1 MLLKHYHPVP
11 MKTKQ
16 VIISKI
22 SPPVIK
28 NAVRRKRLF
37 TLFDNIS
44 PARSLWI
51 SGPAGSGK
59 TTFAA
64 SYLKEKKLPYLWY
77 QIDAI
82 DETPADFFHYLDLA
96 AAPLLEPAAS
106 PPLLKSEIAE
116 NLESFAL
123 HYFETFYRRIRSGSR
138 LIFDNFQDAPK
149 DSSLLLILAS
159 AIKQLPED
167 IVITIISRNDPQP
180 VFCRFIANRTMK
192 TIGRNQIKF
201 SSEEF
206 DTFLANT
213 GRIIDETRS
222 RQLYQ
227 ATNGWIAGAILWL
240 LDAESGG
247 DTRPF
252 LTDYVPQNIYD
263 YFTTEVLETTST
275 ETQNFLLQT
284 SLLPHITPNAAGELT
299 GMKAENCL
307 DILSRKNFFIEKSL
321 TNNCYHY
328 HPLFRQFLQTSI
340 SRIYSAAFRREIFFR
355 AAEIIDRYGWKEEA
369 IDLYLKAEAYDS
381 SARSILYLAPSLIF
395 QGRYSQLSSWI
406 DALPARYCK
415 ENPWLLFWKG
425 SAFTIQNPLQAQ
437 SLCSMAYRLFVLRN
451 DLAGQVLSWSTS
463 VELFFILRSGFIELD
478 YWIQEGERLGEQLS
492 GNKNPDLYGHFAS
505 NMLMALLL
513 RDQGHPDMEKWQDQC
528 EALLMHCDDLQVKVS
543 LMKNLFWSYHWLGQV
558 HKSQATEAKL
568 QVLQNTDNLP
578 PMVQI
583 ILNGFFILS
592 SVIAGNHRLC
602 LSKTTTTLALAEKN
616 GIHVY
621 DFMMFACCAYTMMGT
636 GNIGQVQGI
645 LEKMRKALTPSAVWD
660 QGHYH
665 FLNAWFT
672 MQGGD
677 LIKAKSEMT
686 KASVLIESC
695 GNPFTI
701 ALSRVLHSQLLLE
714 FGKEDEVETILASVK
729 NDRRLG
735 KSRLIDFI
743 TKLSLADCACASN
756 CAEDEKRN
764 LSEAFAIAREHG
776 LSMPF
781 GLCNRRLGIL
791 CKKALDAEIETE
803 TVIEFIR
810 NRHLQ
815 APDPRTVSDRWPWPI
830 RIYTLGRFAING
842 IDKQLECSGKPSRK
856 PLELLTFL
864 ISVGQKGAFRQV
876 IAGRLWPDSDG
887 DRANQNL
894 NTTLFRLRKILGSDE
909 AVTLRNG
916 QLKLN
921 PQLCW
926 IDCQHFEWLAQEID
940 NRASSL
946 TPVECI
952 EKAFDLYRGP
962 YTTGYENISVA
973 VSYGEQL
980 KKLWFRV
987 LAAAVPIFVEKTV
1000 TFKDM
1005 LQKELA
1011 EDDTAASVFSLLLNV
1026 FSKEKK
1032 SFEAIN
1038 IIRQCH
1044 SLLTDQGTIFGNK
1057 TKALLSKFES

>member
-1 MLLKHYHPVP
+1 

-16 VIISKI
+16 VIISKF

-28 NAVRRKRLF
+28 NPVRRERLF
-37 TLFDNIS
+37 TLFDNKS

-59 TTFAA
+59 TTFVA
-64 SYLKEKKLPYLWY
+64 SYLKEKNLPYLWY

-96 AAPLLEPAAS
+96 AAPLLEPAVS
-106 PPLLKSEIAE
+106 PMPLLKGELAKYPAHLD
-116 NLESFAL
+116 NFAL
-123 HYFETFYRRIRSGSR
+123 HYFETFYRQVRPGSW

-149 DSSLLLILAS
+149 KSSLLQVLAS
-159 AIKQLPED
+159 AINQLPED
-167 IVITIISRNDPQP
+167 IVIAILSRNDFPP
-180 VFCRFIANRTMK
+180 VFSRFIANRTMK

-206 DTFLANT
+206 DAFLAKT
-213 GRIIDETRS
+213 GRIINETHS

-240 LDAESGG
+240 LDAESDGE
-247 DTRPF
+247 TEPF
-252 LTDYVPQNIYD
+252 STDYTPQNIFD
-263 YFTTEVLETTST
+263 YFTTEILNTTGT
-275 ETQNFLLQT
+275 QTQNFLLQT
-284 SLLPHITPNAAGELT
+284 SLLPHITPIAASELT
-299 GMKAENCL
+299 GMKAEDCL
-307 DILSRKNFFIEKSL
+307 NILSRKNFFIERNQ
-321 TNNCYHY
+321 TNNCYDY

-340 SRIYSAAFRREIFFR
+340 SRIYSAALRRKIFYR
-355 AAEIIDRYGWKEEA
+355 AAQIIDGHGWLEEA
-369 IDLYLKAEAYDS
+369 IDLYLKAEAFDS
-381 SARSILYLAPSLIF
+381 SASGILNLAPSLIF
-395 QGRYSQLSSWI
+395 QGHYTRLSSWI
-406 DALPARYCK
+406 DALPERFCK

-425 SAFTIQNPLQAQ
+425 SAYTIQKPLQAQ
-437 SLCSMAYRLFVLRN
+437 FLCSMAYRLFVIRH
-451 DLAGQVLSWSTS
+451 DLPGQVLSWATS
-463 VELFFILRSGFIELD
+463 VELFFILRSGFTELD
-478 YWIQEGERLGEQLS
+478 YWIQEGERLGQQLS
-492 GNKNPDLYGHFAS
+492 GEKDPDLYGHFAS

-513 RDQGHPDMEKWQDQC
+513 RDQGHPDMEKWQNQC
-528 EALLMHCDDLQVKVS
+528 EALLMHCNDLQVRVS

-558 HKSQATEAKL
+558 HKSQVTEAKL
-568 QVLQNTDNLP
+568 QILQNTDNLP

-636 GNIGQVQGI
+636 GNMSQVQEI
-645 LEKMRKALTPSAVWD
+645 LEKMRKALTPAAVWD

-672 MQGGD
+672 MQEGD

-686 KASVLIESC
+686 KASILIESC

-701 ALSRVLHSQLLLE
+701 ALSRVLHSQLLLAL
-714 FGKEDEVETILASVK
+714 GKEDEVETILASVM

-743 TKLSLADCACASN
+743 TKLSLADCACAGN
-756 CAEDEKRN
+756 CVEEEKRN
-764 LSEAFAIAREHG
+764 LQEAFAIAREHG

-781 GLCNRRLGIL
+781 ALCNKRLGIL
-791 CKKALDAEIETE
+791 CKKALDAEIETQ

-810 NRHLQ
+810 HRHLQ
-815 APDPRTVSDRWPWPI
+815 APDPRTASDRWPWPI
-830 RIYTLGRFAING
+830 RIYTLGRFSINT
-842 IDKQLECSGKPSRK
+842 IDKPLECSGKPSRK

-876 IAGRLWPDSDG
+876 IAGRLWQDSDG
-887 DRANQNL
+887 DRAIQNL
-894 NTTLFRLRKILGSDE
+894 NTTLYRLRKILGSDE
-909 AVTLRNG
+909 AVTLKNG

-921 PQLCW
+921 PQFCW
-926 IDCQHFEWLAQEID
+926 IDCQHFEWLAHEID
-940 NRASSL
+940 NTASSL
-946 TPVECI
+946 TLVECI

-973 VSYGEQL
+973 ISYGEQL

-987 LAAAVPIFVEKTV
+987 LAAALPIFVEKQL
-1000 TFKDM
+1000 TFRDLLEKA
-1005 LQKELA
+1005 LA
-1011 EDDTAASVFSLLLNV
+1011 EDDTAASVFSYLLNV
-1026 FSKEKK
+1026 SSKEKRGV
-1032 SFEAIN
+1032 EAIS
-1038 IIRQCH
+1038 IIHQCQN
-1044 SLLTDQGTIFGNK
+1044 LLTDQGILFGNK
-1057 TKALLSKFES
+1057 TKALLSKFEK